1 MTEVKLFN
9 KQLLESILTLYSYNE
24 KMLLTKL
31 TLVVTTYDAKTQK
44 FKEVTIEESNKTTC
58 VLSKENRSVYS
69 VLFPDPNLN
78 LKFVFKQNEPMKIDV
93 DIDIIDFD
101 KLQFVS
107 KDLFIHPKNPK
118 DFGYKIEVCL
128 DSKYDMYY
136 STPLLIIT
144 KSPNKKSLVDKI
156 KDKIKNLFK

>member
-24 KMLLTKL
+24 EMLLKKL
-31 TLVVTTYDAKTQK
+31 TLIVTTYDNKTHT

-58 VLSKENRSVYS
+58 ILSKENHSIYS
-69 VLFPDPNLN
+69 VHFSVPNLN
-78 LKFVFKQNEPMKIDV
+78 LKFIFKQDEPMKIDV

-107 KDLFIHPKNPK
+107 KDLFLHPKNPK

-136 STPLLIIT
+136 STPLLTIT
-144 KSPNKKSLVDKI
+144 KSPNEKTLVGKI
-156 KDKIKNLFK
+156 KDKIKNLFS